1 MFRFA
6 TPCIVACLLLVG
18 ICGAQNPMR
27 SIHGAVRDQSGAVV
41 PAARVTIQAK
51 GYRQAAITSSA
62 GEFFLENVPRE
73 DATLVVEATGF
84 QHFERP
90 LKDDEIRLDVEL
102 HPASVT
108 QEVNVTANRTAV
120 SLGNTAESITVLSR
134 EDLQIAAAQTIDGAL
149 RAVPGFTLFRRSGST
164 VANPTSQGVS
174 LRGIGAS
181 GASRALALYNSVPL
195 NDPFGG
201 WVYWG
206 RVPRESV
213 GAIEVLRGG
222 ASSLYGSGALGGVV
236 NILPRQ
242 PGQNLFSSEVSM
254 GSEVTP
260 EFSAAHSWK
269 NGNWMVE
276 TAGEVFRTDGF
287 ILVSPAQRGAIDA
300 PADSARQDIQS
311 SVHRQF
317 GSGSMFV
324 AGSFYNESRDNGTL
338 LQTNDTQLWEVSGGT
353 NFSTRAGNLQL
364 RGYGDGESFNQTFS
378 SIAANRNSESLV
390 NVQHVPVQRL
400 GGGLLWSRDLGSHN
414 SLVAGGDSNLV
425 RGFSNELT
433 VAATRPTSRLSS
445 GGRQLTSGA
454 FLQDLVR
461 LSSRI
466 LVTVGLR
473 YDNWDNYDAQSR
485 TLPLVSTIRPNF
497 TVFTDQSRHAFSPRV
512 ALLLNA
518 SRHVTFTASSY
529 KSFRAPTLNE
539 LYRGFRLGN
548 TVTLANSQLRAERL
562 TGAEAGANLYFG
574 RTRAH
579 TAFFWMQVSDPIANV
594 TLTTSPTLI
603 TNQRQ
608 NLGRTRSRGVE
619 ADLQWTLRKLDL
631 TAGYQFVDAKVMSFS
646 ANPKLVGLQIPQTAP
661 HQFTLQ
667 ARYKLPAGWT
677 VAAQAR
683 ALSSQFEDDLNQLPL
698 DSYFQLDGYASKRLG
713 KCVEAFVAVEDIFNS
728 RAMVGRTPAVTLGP
742 PVLVRVGFKF
752 HFE

>member
-1 MFRFA
+1 
-6 TPCIVACLLLVG
+6 
-18 ICGAQNPMR
+18 
-27 SIHGAVRDQSGAVV
+27 
-41 PAARVTIQAK
+41 VTIQAK

-73 DATLVVEATGF
+73 DATLIVEATGF

-90 LKDDEIRLDVEL
+90 LKDDEIRLDIEL
-102 HPASVT
+102 HPASVV
-108 QEVNVTANRTAV
+108 QEVNVTANRTVV
-120 SLGNTAESITVLSR
+120 SLSNTAESITVLSR
-134 EDLQIAAAQTIDGAL
+134 EDLQTAAAQTIDGAL
-149 RAVPGFTLFRRSGST
+149 RAVPGFTLFRRSSST

-181 GASRALALYNSVPL
+181 GASRALVLYNSVPL

-236 NILPRQ
+236 NILPLES
-242 PGQNLFSSEVSM
+242 GHNLFSSEVSM

-260 EFSAAHSWK
+260 EFSAVHSWK
-269 NGNWMVE
+269 NGKWILD
-276 TAGEVFRTDGF
+276 TTGEVFRTDGF
-287 ILVSPAQRGAIDA
+287 ILVPPEQRGAIDV
-300 PADSARQDIQS
+300 PADSVHQDIHS
-311 SVHRQF
+311 TVHRQF
-317 GSGSMFV
+317 GDGSVFV
-324 AGSFYNESRDNGTL
+324 AGSFYNESRDNGTV

-353 NFSTRAGNLQL
+353 DFLTRAGNLQL
-364 RGYGDGESFNQTFS
+364 RGYGDGQSFNQTFS
-378 SIAANRNSESLV
+378 SIALNRNSESLV
-390 NVQHVPVQRL
+390 NVQHVPAQRL
-400 GGGLLWSRDLGSHN
+400 GGSLLWSRELGSH
-414 SLVAGGDSNLV
+414 STLVAGGDSNLV

-433 VAATRPTSRLSS
+433 VAATRPTSRVSS
-445 GGRQLTSGA
+445 GGHQLTSGA
-454 FLQDLVR
+454 FAQDVVR

-466 LVTVGLR
+466 LVTLGLR
-473 YDNWDNYDAQSR
+473 YDNWNNYDAQSR

-497 TVFTDQSRHAFSPRV
+497 TAFADQSRHAFSPRV

-518 SRHVTFTASSY
+518 GRHITFTASGY

-548 TVTLANSQLRAERL
+548 TITLANSQLSAERL
-562 TGAEAGANLYFG
+562 TGGEAGANLYFG
-574 RTRAH
+574 RTRVH

-594 TLTTSPTLI
+594 TLTTTPALI

-608 NLGRTRSRGVE
+608 NLGRTRSRGIE
-619 ADLQWTLRKLDL
+619 ADLQWNLRKLDL
-631 TAGYQFVDAKVMSFS
+631 TVGYQFADATVISFS

-667 ARYKLPAGWT
+667 GRYRLPAGWV
-677 VAAQAR
+677 VAVQAR

-698 DSYFQLDGYASKRLG
+698 DSYFQLDGYASKRLHKG
-713 KCVEAFVAVEDIFNS
+713 VEAFVGVENIFNS
-728 RAMVGRTPAVTLGP
+728 RAMVGRTPVTTLGP
-742 PVLVRVGFKF
+742 PILARAGFKF
-752 HFE
+752 NFE